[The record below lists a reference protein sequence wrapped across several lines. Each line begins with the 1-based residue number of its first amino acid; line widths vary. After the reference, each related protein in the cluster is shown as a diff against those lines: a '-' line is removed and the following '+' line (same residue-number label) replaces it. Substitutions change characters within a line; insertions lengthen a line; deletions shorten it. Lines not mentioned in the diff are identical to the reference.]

1 MTRRFEIYRNDARQ
15 HLALPL
21 GFSWSAALLDWI
33 WAFGLR
39 LWAAGVVLI
48 LINLVSSVVLYANRA
63 GWKSFAAAQLV
74 QGLIAGFS
82 ARRLREMSVERKGF
96 AYLCTV
102 PAANGAGAIAKLL
115 QLGGEPRPE
124 WRARHLAGVPDF
136 APPRFRPFLAVA
148 LLTIRA
154 AFRFRLV
161 VTLLGLLLAVVFVL
175 PGVIKHD
182 GSAQGFTQIL
192 ITYTLA
198 VITAL
203 LGFTT
208 LWIACG
214 TLARDIEEMQLFLI
228 ASKPVHR
235 WQIWLGKWAGIMA
248 INLGMLAISGSVAY
262 GLLQLR
268 TGELSPAQQKKLHEE
283 VLVARA
289 GAREPSVDLRTD
301 IATVLAERLKDPSV
315 AAMDRAFVRK
325 QVEESV
331 RARQQVVPPGM
342 LRRWNIE
349 LGSGARERLAG
360 RPLFI
365 RVKFFTSQ
373 SSSEGT
379 VYPAYWEIGPPEG
392 RRLRVENS
400 LPAESFV
407 EFGLDP
413 AITADL
419 IEPSG
424 RLSVDFQ
431 NWNQQP
437 LLFPLDD
444 GMEVLY
450 HEGGFELNYARGL
463 LIIAFWLGLLTAVGL
478 ACSSFLSF
486 PVAAFCSIAVLI
498 LGMSGNTLKQ
508 VVDQGGIIGVSTESG
523 TVSEANLVNR
533 ISVAVYGNAKRI
545 IDQVGGYSP
554 VSSLSTGR
562 SITWEELGRAFLV
575 INVLVGGAVSA
586 AGMTILTRRELAAP
600 TKF

>member
-48 LINLVSSVVLYANRA
+48 LVNLVSSVVLYANRA

-102 PAANGAGAIAKLL
+102 PAANGAGAIAKLI
-115 QLGGEPRPE
+115 QLGGEPRAE
-124 WRARHLAGVPDF
+124 WRARHFAGVPDF

-235 WQIWLGKWAGIMA
+235 WQIWLGKWAGIMT

-349 LGSGARERLAG
+349 LGSGARWRCRHRNHEEQIAERKVGQQGPRAEESLQMFG
-360 RPLFI
+360 R
-365 RVKFFTSQ
+365 
-373 SSSEGT
+373 
-379 VYPAYWEIGPPEG
+379 
-392 RRLRVENS
+392 
-400 LPAESFV
+400 
-407 EFGLDP
+407 
-413 AITADL
+413 
-419 IEPSG
+419 
-424 RLSVDFQ
+424 
-431 NWNQQP
+431 
-437 LLFPLDD
+437 
-444 GMEVLY
+444 
-450 HEGGFELNYARGL
+450 
-463 LIIAFWLGLLTAVGL
+463 
-478 ACSSFLSF
+478 
-486 PVAAFCSIAVLI
+486 
-498 LGMSGNTLKQ
+498 
-508 VVDQGGIIGVSTESG
+508 
-523 TVSEANLVNR
+523 
-533 ISVAVYGNAKRI
+533 
-545 IDQVGGYSP
+545 
-554 VSSLSTGR
+554 
-562 SITWEELGRAFLV
+562 
-575 INVLVGGAVSA
+575 VLVDC
-586 AGMTILTRRELAAP
+586 IFDWRFCLEPPRLTLFRYTA
-600 TKF
+600 